1 MGLFISCC
9 CDDNEC
15 NACSNELQRGNTY
28 TYNGKNYCSNACKTQ
43 ARTRIL
49 RRASFSFP
57 T

>member
-9 CDDNEC
+9 CDDSCSEC
-15 NACSNELQRGNTY
+15 GNELESGVSCV
-28 TYNGKNYCSNACKTQ
+28 YNGNAYCSSFCKEK